1 MLKAVHRSWDLVREI
16 FSIVVFQ
23 FDGRIYSVL
32 LCYALIWHMHG
43 KKRGKIGFVARD
55 TYFLYFQEFKTC
67 MLCGRI
73 LLMSCCKRT
82 VLLFNFLSCMSAEGK
97 GFYNC
102 GEFSW
107 EQAGMKH
114 PGTWLILLSSIVVDS
129 VQYTFQRCWWLIT
142 GRKIDR
148 NADIPFG
155 DFSSFGL
162 DAPLQDLAELLGEGC
177 IVCLS
182 HELVLHLN
190 ICSEK
195 PVISCKIQY
204 SFSDETESIV
214 TVSVLHV
221 IYNM

>member
-1 MLKAVHRSWDLVREI
+1 MAEESASITLQNSVHCT
-16 FSIVVFQ
+16 
-23 FDGRIYSVL
+23 
-32 LCYALIWHMHG
+32 LCV
-43 KKRGKIGFVARD
+43 K
-55 TYFLYFQEFKTC
+55 
-67 MLCGRI
+67 
-73 LLMSCCKRT
+73 
-82 VLLFNFLSCMSAEGK
+82 
-97 GFYNC
+97 
-102 GEFSW
+102 
-107 EQAGMKH
+107 
-114 PGTWLILLSSIVVDS
+114 DS

-142 GRKIDR
+142 DRKIDR

-221 IYNM
+221 IYNMKNVFRAVSLTWAFGKKNAFTLRRKKEKE